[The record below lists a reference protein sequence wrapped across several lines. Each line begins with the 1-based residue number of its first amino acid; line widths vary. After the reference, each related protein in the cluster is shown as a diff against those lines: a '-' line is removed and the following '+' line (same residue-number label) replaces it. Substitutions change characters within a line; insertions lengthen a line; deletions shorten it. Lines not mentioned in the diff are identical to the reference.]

1 MMTRNKHS
9 AIFAMCL
16 LIFLFFPHR
25 TKAESTHQTPFEFQM
40 RNNETSALNIG
51 IKLFG
56 GLGHLV
62 GQLFK

>member
-1 MMTRNKHS
+1 MTRNKNS
-9 AIFAMCL
+9 AIFAIGL
-16 LIFLFFPHR
+16 LVFLFFPHR
-25 TKAESTHQTPFEFQM
+25 TKTESTQQTPVKFQM
-40 RNNETSALNIG
+40 RNNETSGLNFS

>member
-1 MMTRNKHS
+1 MTRNKNS
-9 AIFAMCL
+9 AIFAIGL
-16 LIFLFFPHR
+16 LVFLFFPQW
-25 TKAESTHQTPFEFQM
+25 TKAEFTHHTPFEFQI